1 MFPVDVRRKY
11 DHALKVFGFKNW
23 FGQAQNI
30 FDITNWQIA
39 PLCIDKKSISKFG
52 KTMIFWSWSKSVM
65 EGQDDSFFKCIF
77 LCVFFVTTSHTPSTK
92 IIFWLLVLLTIPH
105 REITLVKNIS
115 FILFC
120 MIFSVICFEPVIAWT
135 CSYS

>member
-1 MFPVDVRRKY
+1 MFPADVRRKY

-30 FDITNWQIA
+30 FDIRNYVRTLIKNQY
-39 PLCIDKKSISKFG
+39 LNLERLS
-52 KTMIFWSWSKSVM
+52 MIFWSWSKSVM

-92 IIFWLLVLLTIPH
+92 IIFWLLTIPH